1 MRARFENKLTKL
13 RDQVLRM
20 GSKVQ
25 KQLDMALAALTD
37 LDADLAQQVII
48 LDQQINDSRFSIE
61 ERCVELIATQQP
73 AASDLRFIVATM
85 NIIVDLERMGDQSK
99 NIAHVVKHLCESGGK
114 LKLNQIWQMGDLA
127 KDMFDQCLLAYTQES
142 VELAQV
148 VYRRD
153 DEMDDLYDSVI
164 TQVIENMAETTKTKK
179 IEVAYETLRIA
190 EQLERFADLITNFA
204 ERIVYIAT
212 GDIQETNV

>member
-13 RDQVLRM
+13 RDHVLRM

-25 KQLDMALAALTD
+25 KQLDMALAALAD
-37 LDADLAQQVII
+37 LDADLAQQVIAF
-48 LDQQINDSRFSIE
+48 DQEINDSRFSIE

-99 NIAHVVKHLCESGGK
+99 NIAGVVKHLCEHGK
-114 LKLNQIWQMGDLA
+114 KPKFDQIWQMGNLA
-127 KDMFDQCLLAYTQES
+127 KEMFDQCLLAYTQES

-148 VYRRD
+148 VYKRES
-153 DEMDDLYDSVI
+153 EMDDLYDSVI
-164 TQVIENMAETTKTKK
+164 TQLIENMAGTTKQKK

-190 EQLERFADLITNFA
+190 EKLERFADLITNFA

-212 GDIQETNV
+212 GYIQETNV

>member
-1 MRARFENKLTKL
+1 MRARFENQLTKL
-13 RDQVLRM
+13 RDHVLRM

-25 KQLDMALAALTD
+25 KQLDMALDALTD
-37 LDADLAQQVII
+37 LDADLAQQVIVF
-48 LDQQINDSRFSIE
+48 DQEINDSRFLIE

-73 AASDLRFIVATM
+73 AASDLRFIVATL

-99 NIAHVVKHLCESGGK
+99 GIAGVVKHLCKHGK
-114 LKLNQIWQMGDLA
+114 KPKLDQIRKMGNLA
-127 KDMFDQCLLAYTQES
+127 KDMFEQCLLAYTQKN

-148 VYRRD
+148 IYNRD

-164 TQVIENMAETTKTKK
+164 TQLIGNMAETTKQKK
-179 IEVAYETLRIA
+179 VEVTYETLRIA
-190 EQLERFADLITNFA
+190 EKLERFADLVTNFA

>member
-25 KQLDMALAALTD
+25 KQLDMAMAALTD
-37 LDADLAQQVII
+37 LDADLAQKVIA
-48 LDQQINDSRFSIE
+48 LDREINESRFSIE
-61 ERCVELIATQQP
+61 DTCVELIATQQP

-99 NIAHVVKHLCESGGK
+99 GIAGVVKHLCEHGRKPKSD
-114 LKLNQIWQMGDLA
+114 QIWQMGDLA
-127 KDMFDQCLLAYTQES
+127 KEMFDQSLVAYTQGS
-142 VELAQV
+142 VELAQIIFH
-148 VYRRD
+148 RD
-153 DEMDDLYDSVI
+153 DQMDALYDSVI
-164 TQVIENMAETTKTKK
+164 TQLIENMAGTTKTKK

-190 EQLERFADLITNFA
+190 EKLERFADLVTNFA

-212 GDIQETNV
+212 GDIQETNF

>member
-13 RDQVLRM
+13 RDQILRM

-25 KQLDMALAALTD
+25 KELEMAMQALAD
-37 LDADLAQQVII
+37 LDSDLAQRAIA
-48 LDQQINDSRFSIE
+48 LDQEINDLRFSIE

-73 AASDLRFIVATM
+73 AASDLRFIVATL

-99 NIAHVVKHLCESGGK
+99 NIAKIAKQLCVLGK
-114 LKLNQIWQMGDLA
+114 KQKLDEIWQMGKLGM
-127 KDMFDQCLLAYTQES
+127 DMLDQCLLAFAQES

-148 VYRRD
+148 IEKRD

-164 TQVIENMAETTKTKK
+164 TQLVENMTAATKQKK
-179 IEVAYETLRIA
+179 VEVAYETLRIA
-190 EQLERFADLITNFA
+190 ENLERIGDLVTNFA
-204 ERIVYIAT
+204 ERVVYIAT